1 MGKNGAAMLAA
12 KAEKVKWHFSDNQ
25 LKAHDRALLEAYRE
39 RVKADLAAH
48 LDKEY
53 AIREQHVRE
62 LVEAEW
68 KRREELFGSEN
79 HTDNLMQILALLLAV
94 SCRVLIEK
102 FHWKPIPKDG
112 NYDRRNQLVRFSDYL
127 VDEIQS
133 ITEDET
139 KDIRRYCEEVREE
152 YGVEF
157 KYDRV
162 EVTADEQEHPEA
174 V

>member
-1 MGKNGAAMLAA
+1 MGKNGAALRAA
-12 KAEKVKWHFSDNQ
+12 KEERVRYQFTKAQMEEHDRFVINAHKARLQAELIEKVN
-25 LKAHDRALLEAYRE
+25 E
-39 RVKADLAAH
+39 
-48 LDKEY
+48 EY
-53 AIREQHVRE
+53 AEREQKVRE

-68 KRREELFGSEN
+68 KRREELFASGNSM
-79 HTDNLMQILALLLAV
+79 DNLMQILALLLAV
-94 SCRVLIEK
+94 SCRVLVEK
-102 FHWKPIPKDG
+102 FHWKPVPKDG

-162 EVTADEQEHPEA
+162 EVTADEQENPQA

>member
-1 MGKNGAAMLAA
+1 
-12 KAEKVKWHFSDNQ
+12 
-25 LKAHDRALLEAYRE
+25 
-39 RVKADLAAH
+39 
-48 LDKEY
+48 
-53 AIREQHVRE
+53 
-62 LVEAEW
+62 
-68 KRREELFGSEN
+68 
-79 HTDNLMQILALLLAV
+79 MQILALLLAV

-112 NYDRRNQLVRFSDYL
+112 NYDRRNRTVQFCDCL

-139 KDIRRYCEEVREE
+139 KDIRRYCEEVRDE

-157 KYDRV
+157 KYSRA
-162 EVTADEQEHPEA
+162 EVIADEQEHPEA